1 MTTRAP
7 GSNAPLR
14 NREKKGLKRLEELTA
29 KYAGEGMTEED
40 AKQRAQK
47 DMRNNPRGDWRAG

>member
-14 NREKKGLKRLEELTA
+14 NGEKKALKLIGELTA
-29 KYAGEGMTEED
+29 KYMAEGLTEED
-40 AKQRAQK
+40 AKQRAL
-47 DMRNNPRGDWRAG
+47 DAVRDNPRRDWRA